1 MMAIIPRTLWLADN
15 NYSKQSQL
23 ARSFGV
29 SRDPHELRALLCLQM
44 PKTLEESRAERFKKC
59 AVPTCFAHGTVENPL
74 DLHHVVPRSQ
84 SKSLIDEFTNHL
96 YLCGDFFQKNHHK
109 ALHGNATPG
118 RKDWEKLG
126 VIPNVMLEKSCESE
140 KTISLAT
147 LEEAC
152 ALIKL
157 TDNDQVARNLLK
169 KNILLA
175 TQYAVE
181 KGVLHSVVAFSGD
194 TLKTI
199 ILWQRE
205 RRTWNPLHLIR

>member
-23 ARSFGV
+23 ARSFEV
-29 SRDPHELRALLCLQM
+29 SRDPHELRALLRLQM

-74 DLHHVVPRSQ
+74 ELHHVVPRSQ

-157 TDNDQVARNLLK
+157 TDNDQFARNLLK

-194 TLKTI
+194 TLQTI
-199 ILWQRE
+199 ILWQQERE
-205 RRTWNPLHLIR
+205 TWNPLHLIR

>member
-23 ARSFGV
+23 ARNFGV
-29 SRDPHELRALLCLQM
+29 SRDPHELRALLRLQM

-59 AVPTCFAHGTVENPL
+59 AVPSCFAHGTVEHPL
-74 DLHHVVPRSQ
+74 DLHHVIPRSQ
-84 SKSLIDEFTNHL
+84 SKLLIDEFTNHL
-96 YLCGDFFQKNHHK
+96 YLCGDFFEKNHHK
-109 ALHGNATPG
+109 ALHGNSTPG

-126 VIPNVMLEKSCESE
+126 VVSVTVLESFCEPE
-140 KTISLAT
+140 ETISMAT
-147 LEEAC
+147 LEEAY

-199 ILWQRE
+199 ILWQQE
-205 RRTWNPLHLIR
+205 RKTWSPLHLIR